1 VTRPESRRG
10 STDTANTPRMVQCSG
25 AELAVRDS
33 GGEGTPVVF
42 LSGGP
47 GMPDYLQDIAERL
60 NGRRTVSYDQRGTG
74 RSVVSDGDYS
84 TEAHV
89 ADLERLRTSLGAHQ
103 LHLFGHSWGGMLAQ
117 LYATTHSER
126 VASLYL
132 VSPTTGV
139 GSDWVAMERAVMQY
153 SRDTSDSWT
162 FAKLGLWSLLG
173 RIPGSLGQFYLQQ
186 MYGQVW
192 WNYQRPGRQ
201 TPADPAFLEGIGHQT
216 TFKTRAAAV
225 ALPREHLDGVIPKI
239 AVPFF
244 VVFGQHDIYG
254 EHTQTLVSR
263 YPNATIETWE
273 GCGHLV
279 WIDDEARF
287 FQRLNDFYAAQP

>member
-1 VTRPESRRG
+1 MTQPAGRPG
-10 STDTANTPRMVQCSG
+10 PADTANLTGMVKCTG

-47 GMPDYLQDIAERL
+47 GMPDYLQDIARRL
-60 NGRRTVSYDQRGTG
+60 HGRRTVSYDQRGTG
-74 RSVVSDGDYS
+74 GSVVSDGDYR

-89 ADLERLRTSLGAHQ
+89 ADLENLRTSLGAEQ
-103 LHLFGHSWGGMLAQ
+103 LHIFGHSWGGMLAQ
-117 LYATTHSER
+117 LYATTHIER

-139 GSDWVAMERAVMQY
+139 GSDWVAMEKAVMQY
-153 SRDTSDSWT
+153 SRDKSDAWT

-173 RIPGSLGQFYLQQ
+173 RIPGPLGQACLRK
-186 MYGQVW
+186 MYAQVW

-201 TPADPAFLEGIGHQT
+201 TPADPALLAGIGQQT

-225 ALPREHLDGVIPKI
+225 ALPREHLDTVIPNTE
-239 AVPFF
+239 VPFF
-244 VVFGQHDIYG
+244 VVFGQDDIYG
-254 EHTQTLVSR
+254 EHTQTLVDR
-263 YPNATIETWE
+263 YRNATVETWE

-279 WIDDEARF
+279 WMDDESRF
-287 FQRLNDFYAAQP
+287 FRQLNDFYAAQP